1 MAFFAGNKKTLY
13 FGTQSGKGTPQTT
26 PTLAMRVT
34 DFTPNEVRAKIQLAE
49 TDASA
54 QEAGNVVVGV
64 TPGATFS
71 AYMRPSEFDFWAAAL
86 LGNNVDSGSNPNY
99 IHTADADETQPYL
112 TMYEVEP
119 SLLCNQHT
127 DIRVTSLTAR
137 GGAGQALEVSIT
149 IEALGFAAGATAP
162 TSPAP
167 VSEQPFVYPEVSI
180 TKGASTPGT
189 FDSFEITINR
199 NATRLQGDNG
209 MTSLDII
216 PGKFAVNGTA
226 TKYVADDDD
235 QRSVDTGSSSGTAP
249 TTTIFTEALS
259 ILVAR
264 TANLRVTFDM
274 DAVEWT
280 TREAGVRTDGT
291 PLMEVL
297 GFRTVPQAT
306 LAGNLQIIT
315 RNAKAT
321 PDT

>member
-13 FGTQSGKGTPQTT
+13 FGTQVAKGTPQTT

-34 DFTPNEVRAKIQLAE
+34 DFTPNEVRQKIQLAE

-54 QEAGNVVVGV
+54 QESGNVVVGV
-64 TPGATFS
+64 TPGFSFS

-86 LGNNVDSGSNPNY
+86 LGNNVDSGTTPNF

-127 DIRVTSLTAR
+127 DIRVNSLTAR
-137 GGAGQALEVSIT
+137 GGAGQALEVT
-149 IEALGFAAGATAP
+149 IACEALGFAAGATAP
-162 TSPAP
+162 TTPAP
-167 VSEQPFVYPEVSI
+167 VTEQPFVYPEVAI
-180 TKGASTPGT
+180 TKGGATPGT
-189 FDSFEITINR
+189 FDSFEITVNR
-199 NATRLQGDNG
+199 NGTRLQGDNG
-209 MTSLDII
+209 MSSIDFI
-216 PGKFAVNGTA
+216 PGKFSVSGTV
-226 TKYVADDDD
+226 TKFVAADDD
-235 QRSVDTGSSSGTAP
+235 QRLIDTGSTSGTTP
-249 TTTIFTEALS
+249 TTTIGTQT
-259 ILVAR
+259 LVLLIAR

-274 DAVEWT
+274 DAVEFL

-297 GFRTVPQAT
+297 AFRTVPQAT
-306 LAGNLQIIT
+306 LAGNLQVIT

-321 PDT
+321 PDA